1 MPQPESKPKLSF
13 SGDALLSQPPV
24 GPGRRTS
31 LNNLYFLNSC
41 DDDLGLLLP
50 WVVGFRAC
58 GMRDAPAGIMAQTA
72 FPSQRPL
79 EVGRSRR
86 SSVRYIYMLRSCDDN
101 LEVLLSRGRGFR

>member
-31 LNNLYFLNSC
+31 LNTLYFLTNC

-58 GMRDAPAGIMAQTA
+58 GMPRLESWRKLRFSVSARLKLALVVAAP
-72 FPSQRPL
+72 
-79 EVGRSRR
+79 
-86 SSVRYIYMLRSCDDN
+86 
-101 LEVLLSRGRGFR
+101 